1 MKRLIKQA
9 SGEYICLHSINT
21 KSGEPIEF
29 IARLSSNKLYFSI
42 IQEHDFCS
50 SSFYDGPDF
59 EEAFSMYIDILLA
72 FKDILSAENVA
83 KHKSD
88 FIYRANKLIV
98 DMHDYKLSQQHTPY
112 QKQQLFLGNNDF

>member
-1 MKRLIKQA
+1 
-9 SGEYICLHSINT
+9 
-21 KSGEPIEF
+21 
-29 IARLSSNKLYFSI
+29 
-42 IQEHDFCS
+42 
-50 SSFYDGPDF
+50 
-59 EEAFSMYIDILLA
+59 MYIDILLA